1 MVEISYNIKSLE
13 WNKNLPSYKKCIS
26 NSVNQIFKII
36 KFSSNNEISISFLL
50 TSNSEIKLLNQKY
63 RNKNKPTNVL
73 SFPMNEKIENKNY
86 LGDVVI
92 SCEKIIDES
101 YEQNIKK
108 YKYLSK
114 MTIHGVLHLLGYKHD
129 TDRQFNKMNSIEK
142 NILEEMYKSGE
153 APWVKW

>member
-92 SCEKIIDES
+92 AYEKIIDES
-101 YEQNIKK
+101 SEQNIKK

-142 NILEEMYKSGE
+142 NILEEMYK
-153 APWVKW
+153 

>member
-36 KFSSNNEISISFLL
+36 KFSSNNEVSISFLL
-50 TSNSEIKLLNQKY
+50 TSNSEIKLLNKKY

-142 NILEEMYKSGE
+142 NILEEMYK
-153 APWVKW
+153 

>member
-1 MVEISYNIKSLE
+1 MVDISYNINCLE
-13 WNKNLPSYKKCIS
+13 WNKNFPLYKKYIS
-26 NSVNQIFKII
+26 NSVNQIFKKV
-36 KFSSNNEISISFLL
+36 KFPSNNEISISFLL
-50 TSNSEIKLLNQKY
+50 TSNSEIKFLNKKY

-92 SCEKIIDES
+92 ACEKIIDES
-101 YEQNIKK
+101 YELNIKK

-129 TDRQFNKMNSIEK
+129 TDSQFRKMNSIEK
-142 NILEEMYKSGE
+142 NILKEIYK
-153 APWVKW
+153 

>member
-1 MVEISYNIKSLE
+1 M
-13 WNKNLPSYKKCIS
+13 PSYKKCIS

-92 SCEKIIDES
+92 ACEKIIDES

-129 TDRQFNKMNSIEK
+129 TDRQFKKMNSIEK
-142 NILEEMYKSGE
+142 NILEEIYK
-153 APWVKW
+153 

>member
-1 MVEISYNIKSLE
+1 MVEISYNIKSAE

-92 SCEKIIDES
+92 ACEKIIDES

-129 TDRQFNKMNSIEK
+129 TERQFNKMNSIEK
-142 NILEEMYKSGE
+142 NILEEMYK
-153 APWVKW
+153 

>member
-13 WNKNLPSYKKCIS
+13 WNKNLPFYKKCIS
-26 NSVNQIFKII
+26 NSVNQTFKIL

-92 SCEKIIDES
+92 ACEKIIDES

-142 NILEEMYKSGE
+142 NILEEIYK
-153 APWVKW
+153 

>member
-101 YEQNIKK
+101 YEKNIKK

-142 NILEEMYKSGE
+142 NILEEMYK
-153 APWVKW
+153 

>member
-86 LGDVVI
+86 LGDVAI
-92 SCEKIIDES
+92 SCEKIINES
-101 YEQNIKK
+101 YEKNIKK

-142 NILEEMYKSGE
+142 NILEEMYK
-153 APWVKW
+153 

>member
-1 MVEISYNIKSLE
+1 MVEINYNIKSLE

-26 NSVNQIFKII
+26 NSVNQTFKII

-63 RNKNKPTNVL
+63 RNKNKATNVL

-92 SCEKIIDES
+92 ACEKIIDES

-142 NILEEMYKSGE
+142 NILEEMYK
-153 APWVKW
+153 

>member
-36 KFSSNNEISISFLL
+36 KFSSDNEISISFLL

-73 SFPMNEKIENKNY
+73 SFPMNEKIENKNF

-142 NILEEMYKSGE
+142 NILEEIYK
-153 APWVKW
+153 

>member
-1 MVEISYNIKSLE
+1 MVEISYNIKSSE

-36 KFSSNNEISISFLL
+36 KFSSNKEISISFLL

-142 NILEEMYKSGE
+142 NILEEMYE
-153 APWVKW
+153 

>member
-26 NSVNQIFKII
+26 NSVNQTFKII
-36 KFSSNNEISISFLL
+36 KFSSNSEVSISFLL
-50 TSNSEIKLLNQKY
+50 TSNSEIKLLNKKY

-92 SCEKIIDES
+92 ACEKIIDES
-101 YEQNIKK
+101 FEQNIKK

-142 NILEEMYKSGE
+142 NILEEMYK
-153 APWVKW
+153 

>member
-36 KFSSNNEISISFLL
+36 KFSSNKEISISFLL

-142 NILEEMYKSGE
+142 NILEEMYK
-153 APWVKW
+153 

>member
-1 MVEISYNIKSLE
+1 MVEISYNIKSSE

-26 NSVNQIFKII
+26 NSVNQTFKII
-36 KFSSNNEISISFLL
+36 KFSSNNEVSISFLL
-50 TSNSEIKLLNQKY
+50 TSNSEIKLLNQRY

-92 SCEKIIDES
+92 ACEKIIDES

-129 TDRQFNKMNSIEK
+129 TERQFNKMNSIEK
-142 NILEEMYKSGE
+142 NILEEMYK
-153 APWVKW
+153 

>member
-1 MVEISYNIKSLE
+1 MVEISYNIKSAE

-142 NILEEMYKSGE
+142 NILEEMYK
-153 APWVKW
+153 

>member
-36 KFSSNNEISISFLL
+36 KFSSNKEISISFLL

-92 SCEKIIDES
+92 ACEKIIDES

-142 NILEEMYKSGE
+142 NILEEMYK
-153 APWVKW
+153 

>member
-1 MVEISYNIKSLE
+1 MVEISYNIKSSE

-26 NSVNQIFKII
+26 NSVNQTFKII
-36 KFSSNNEISISFLL
+36 KFSSNNEVSISFLL
-50 TSNSEIKLLNQKY
+50 TSNSEIKLLNQRY

-92 SCEKIIDES
+92 ACEKIIDES

-129 TDRQFNKMNSIEK
+129 TDSQFRKMNSIEK
-142 NILEEMYKSGE
+142 NILKEIYK
-153 APWVKW
+153 

>member
-36 KFSSNNEISISFLL
+36 KFSSNNEVSISFLL
-50 TSNSEIKLLNQKY
+50 TSNSEIKLLNQRY

-92 SCEKIIDES
+92 ACEKIIDES

-129 TDRQFNKMNSIEK
+129 TDREFNKMNSIEK
-142 NILEEMYKSGE
+142 NILEEMYK
-153 APWVKW
+153 

>member
-1 MVEISYNIKSLE
+1 MVEISYNIKSPE
-13 WNKNLPSYKKCIS
+13 WNKNFPLYKKCIS
-26 NSVNQIFKII
+26 NSVNQTFKII
-36 KFSSNNEISISFLL
+36 KFSSNIEISISFLL
-50 TSNSEIKLLNQKY
+50 TSNSEMKLLNQKY

-92 SCEKIIDES
+92 ACEKIIDES

-129 TDRQFNKMNSIEK
+129 TDSQFNEMNLIEK
-142 NILEEMYKSGE
+142 KILEKIYK
-153 APWVKW
+153 

>member
-26 NSVNQIFKII
+26 NSVNQTFKII
-36 KFSSNNEISISFLL
+36 KFSSNNEVSISFLL
-50 TSNSEIKLLNQKY
+50 TSNSEIKLLNQRY

-73 SFPMNEKIENKNY
+73 SFPMNEKFENKNY
-86 LGDVVI
+86 LGDIVI
-92 SCEKIIDES
+92 ACEKIIDES

-142 NILEEMYKSGE
+142 NILEEMYK
-153 APWVKW
+153 

>member
-1 MVEISYNIKSLE
+1 MVEISYNIKSAE

-92 SCEKIIDES
+92 ACEKIIDES

-142 NILEEMYKSGE
+142 NILEEMYK
-153 APWVKW
+153 

>member
-36 KFSSNNEISISFLL
+36 KFSSNNEVSISFLL

-142 NILEEMYKSGE
+142 NILEEMYK
-153 APWVKW
+153 

>member
-36 KFSSNNEISISFLL
+36 KFSSNNEVSISFLL
-50 TSNSEIKLLNQKY
+50 TSNSEIKLLNKKY

-92 SCEKIIDES
+92 ACEKIIDES

-129 TDRQFNKMNSIEK
+129 TESQFNKTNSIEK
-142 NILEEMYKSGE
+142 NVLEEMYK
-153 APWVKW
+153 

>member
-1 MVEISYNIKSLE
+1 MVEISYNIKSSE

-26 NSVNQIFKII
+26 NSVNQTFKII
-36 KFSSNNEISISFLL
+36 KFSSNNEVSISFLL
-50 TSNSEIKLLNQKY
+50 TSNSEIKHLNQRY

-86 LGDVVI
+86 LGDVAI
-92 SCEKIIDES
+92 ACEKIIDES

-129 TDRQFNKMNSIEK
+129 TEREFNKMNSIEK
-142 NILEEMYKSGE
+142 NILEEMYK
-153 APWVKW
+153 

>member
-1 MVEISYNIKSLE
+1 MVDISYNIKSLE
-13 WNKNLPSYKKCIS
+13 WNKNFPLYKKCIS
-26 NSVNQIFKII
+26 NSVDQIFKKV

-50 TSNSEIKLLNQKY
+50 TSNNEIKLLNQRY

-73 SFPMNEKIENKNY
+73 SFPMNEQIENKNY

-92 SCEKIIDES
+92 ACEKIIDES
-101 YEQNIKK
+101 SEQNMKK

-129 TDRQFNKMNSIEK
+129 TDKQFNKMNSIEK
-142 NILEEMYKSGE
+142 NILKEIYK
-153 APWVKW
+153 

>member
-13 WNKNLPSYKKCIS
+13 WNKNLPSYNKGIS

-92 SCEKIIDES
+92 ACEKIIDES
-101 YEQNIKK
+101 FEQNIKK

-142 NILEEMYKSGE
+142 NILEEMYK
-153 APWVKW
+153 

>member
-13 WNKNLPSYKKCIS
+13 WNKNLPYYKKCIS
-26 NSVNQIFKII
+26 NSVNQTFKII

-92 SCEKIIDES
+92 ACEKIIDES
-101 YEQNIKK
+101 FEQNIKK

-129 TDRQFNKMNSIEK
+129 TDRQFKKMNSIEK
-142 NILEEMYKSGE
+142 NILEEIYK
-153 APWVKW
+153 

>member
-50 TSNSEIKLLNQKY
+50 TSNREIKLLNKKY

-92 SCEKIIDES
+92 ACEKIIDES

-142 NILEEMYKSGE
+142 NILEEMYK
-153 APWVKW
+153 

>member
-1 MVEISYNIKSLE
+1 MVEISYNIKSPE

-50 TSNSEIKLLNQKY
+50 TSNSEIKLLNHKY

-92 SCEKIIDES
+92 ACEKIIDES

-129 TDRQFNKMNSIEK
+129 TERQFNKMNSIEK
-142 NILEEMYKSGE
+142 NILEEMYK
-153 APWVKW
+153 